1 VCNRITPMQF
11 ALIKF
16 AREARQSHRQGNEFQ
31 NKFQIKNNEKCNE
44 YCEKRISETHLR
56 DGLNLISQ

>member
-1 VCNRITPMQF
+1 MQF